1 MPRQIA
7 ATRQREVRDVGH
19 AVQEPFG
26 GAKAGAAAAPVT
38 ESEIMFSCQGGYK
51 RRRENIYMAY
61 FIYDVVG
68 SLEAAME
75 GMCAGNQQGTDKRT
89 GQEMM
94 TEPQQ

>member
-1 MPRQIA
+1 
-7 ATRQREVRDVGH
+7 
-19 AVQEPFG
+19 
-26 GAKAGAAAAPVT
+26 
-38 ESEIMFSCQGGYK
+38 
-51 RRRENIYMAY
+51 MAY